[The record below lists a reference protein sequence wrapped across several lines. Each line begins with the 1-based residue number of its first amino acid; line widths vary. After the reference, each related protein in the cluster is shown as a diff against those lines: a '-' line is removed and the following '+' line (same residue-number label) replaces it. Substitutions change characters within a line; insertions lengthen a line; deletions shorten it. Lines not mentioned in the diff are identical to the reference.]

1 MPSLRPSNLAPTI
14 GIRAAQAASEAN
26 SESKSQW
33 QNPSDILSLLLLI
46 GGDVIQRA
54 IAQLAGDDT
63 LPTPVV
69 FSFGWVAYTFTSLLS
84 AVGDKRLMPAAPDV
98 QSIVINTSYGHARSN
113 QSWILGRVLRD
124 YERHWMPSAVRREL
138 KAVLAKAQS
147 PRAGL
152 CISVFEA
159 DPERPAGR
167 ASRDMLWWTG
177 YLVATIQ
184 LVVAAVPWIIWQ
196 DWRIFVV
203 TVAGTILAFISAS
216 LPQWRLERWAC
227 RRYANDTIC
236 LTQGNGAQHALV
248 IISKGQGLHLEDLA
262 NANIAGNLAVTT
274 GPAVV
279 IITVLW
285 VCLLITVSGIH
296 DHTWFLIAV
305 GALGMLYTVVVAG
318 APRRPEAFGI
328 PLKYVGVYVRDK
340 AMEALKAAEADY
352 PGVGQSM
359 LGTFFPGGAR
369 EKDVTFWEEANKKQ
383 KAQIVAKAQ
392 VKQHQ
397 ETLPRI
403 HQLDS
408 QALKAPLRP
417 DGLTKQNV

>member
-1 MPSLRPSNLAPTI
+1 MPSLRPSNLARAI
-14 GIRAAQAASEAN
+14 GVKAVQAGSEAS
-26 SESKSQW
+26 SEVKSQW

-54 IAQLAGDDT
+54 IAQLAGDSR

-84 AVGDKRLMPAAPDV
+84 TVGDKRLMPAVPDV
-98 QSIVINTSYGHARSN
+98 PSIVISTGYGHARTN
-113 QSWILGRVLRD
+113 QSWILGRILRD
-124 YERHWMPSAVRREL
+124 FETHWMPSEVRQEL
-138 KAVLAKAQS
+138 EAVLKKAQN

-159 DPERPAGR
+159 DPDRIAGR
-167 ASRDMLWWTG
+167 ASRDLLWWIG
-177 YLVATIQ
+177 YLVAIIQ
-184 LVVAAVPWIIWQ
+184 LMVAAIPWIIWKE
-196 DWRIFVV
+196 WEIFLI
-203 TVAGTILAFISAS
+203 TAAGTVLAFTSAS

-227 RRYANDTIC
+227 RRYAESTVC

-248 IISKGQGLHLEDLA
+248 IKSTGQGLNLEDLA
-262 NANIAGNLAVTT
+262 SASTAGTLLATT
-274 GPAVV
+274 GPTIM

-305 GALGMLYTVVVAG
+305 GTLGMVYTVVVAG

-340 AMEALKAAEADY
+340 TMAALKAVESEHA
-352 PGVGQSM
+352 GVGQSM
-359 LGTFFPGGAR
+359 LSTFFPGRVKEADVIYW
-369 EKDVTFWEEANKKQ
+369 EKEK
-383 KAQIVAKAQ
+383 AKAEQ
-392 VKQHQ
+392 RVQ
-397 ETLPRI
+397 EQAQQNEPNLPTAP
-403 HQLDS
+403 LSDN
-408 QALKAPLRP
+408 QALKKP
-417 DGLTKQNV
+417 